1 MKTHS
6 RTPSGCSA
14 ISQIEQHDYF
24 EQSKNILLMNS
35 NTNVDEEFFQD
46 NDENRLKSIH
56 EDTEEYSANVKRK
69 NVEKWINDN

>member
-1 MKTHS
+1 
-6 RTPSGCSA
+6 
-14 ISQIEQHDYF
+14 
-24 EQSKNILLMNS
+24 MNS